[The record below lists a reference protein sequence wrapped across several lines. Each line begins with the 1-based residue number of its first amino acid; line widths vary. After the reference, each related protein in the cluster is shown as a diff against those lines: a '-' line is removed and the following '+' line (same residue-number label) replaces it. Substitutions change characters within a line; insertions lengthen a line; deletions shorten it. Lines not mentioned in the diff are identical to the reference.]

1 MTPEEVWRQKSDGT
15 LLAAA
20 ERLEDYTDDGQRA
33 IVAEL
38 ERRRAAGTIDE
49 AAGTMSLL
57 AAGSVDA
64 AAGSVDAAAGSPAS
78 EFPTRVLVPLW
89 RGHVPLSR
97 TYWGWGMA
105 GGLAMAV
112 VVAIADAIGLL
123 WLQLVV
129 ALFAVA
135 YSVVITVAIWRS
147 AGRYEGPQIWGH
159 LARIAVA
166 MSIARTV
173 VEILF

>member
-64 AAGSVDAAAGSPAS
+64 AAASPAS
-78 EFPTRVLVPLW
+78 GLPTRVLVPLW